1 MFKHILY
8 FICIADREI
17 AEEWIMANFEIQD
30 SDTDDACYDSS
41 TGMHLCQFIFYV
53 SPNLTERQ
61 QQIIAETLKPH
72 TYLINE
78 LWEGSVAV
86 ASG

>member
-8 FICIADREI
+8 FICIVDRET
-17 AEEWIMANFEIQD
+17 AEEWILANFEVVD
-30 SDTDDACYDSS
+30 KDTDDACYNAE

-61 QQIIAETLKPH
+61 QQIIIDTVKPYS
-72 TYLINE
+72 YLVNE
-78 LWEGSVAV
+78 L
-86 ASG
+86 